1 MLTGVNRA
9 VNNVLPSQQVSPAR
23 PYVFDIAD
31 KISVAQDLALRHN
44 RCAHSRQL
52 VRRSAHSTVRVSQC
66 LRKRLDRHAEVR
78 QHLQIF
84 CGWASQGSEIVTH
97 NDGIYAAE

>member
-23 PYVFDIAD
+23 PYVVDIVDRIA
-31 KISVAQDLALRHN
+31 VAQDLALR
-44 RCAHSRQL
+44 RSSRAHSDQL
-52 VRRSAHSTVRVSQC
+52 DRRSAHRKVKGSQC
-66 LRKRLDRHAEVR
+66 LRKRLDWHAEVR